1 MEFQMLHKTQTRLV
15 FVLLVAMGALAGG
28 LVLYQRVERARIH
41 RFFQLRESEETATL
55 DKLLELKG
63 ASLEMFARDY
73 TYWDE
78 MVRCIKEQDLT
89 WADENIA
96 SALGT
101 YQAQAAWVYRPD
113 RSLVY
118 STHETTAVS
127 LAGFALTDSA
137 LAQLKPDGRFWHFF
151 VRSPAGPLEIR
162 AATVHPSSDPERRTP
177 PQGYYVVGRLWDAS
191 YVAELARL
199 TGSIMHLGSGGNGEL
214 RAASGAVPAPD
225 SGSGAADGGWRS
237 IGSAAGER
245 SGIIAMERSLGGWDR
260 APVAVLDAQ
269 VVTYAVQEYNRSSAQ
284 QLGML
289 ILFSVLTIILIS
301 VALVFSVTRPLDLLS
316 RSLKTERA
324 DVIEKLSLNRS
335 EFGQLARLVTRF
347 FEQKGELV
355 KEVAERKLAM
365 AALAAK
371 DEELQRSNT
380 ELEQFAYVS
389 SHDLQEPLR
398 MVGSYTQLLARR
410 YKGRLDADA
419 DEFIGFAVDGVTR
432 MQRLINDLLQ
442 YSRVG
447 TKGREP
453 EPTDSGAVL
462 ERALVNLK
470 MAIEDSKA
478 TVTHD
483 PLPVVMA
490 DDRQLEQLF
499 QNLVGNAVK
508 FHGSEPPRVHI
519 RAERSNGCW
528 MFAVKDNGIGI
539 EPQYFDRVFQVFQRL
554 HTRAEYAGTGIGL
567 AVCKKIVE
575 RHGGRI
581 WLESEPGKGTSFRFT
596 LPAAGQEQL

>member
-1 MEFQMLHKTQTRLV
+1 MLHKTQTRLV
-15 FVLLVAMGALAGG
+15 LVLLVAVGALAGG
-28 LVLYQRVERARIH
+28 LVLFQRAERTRIH
-41 RFFQLRESEETATL
+41 RFFQRRVQEESATL

-63 ASLEMFARDY
+63 AALAMFASDY

-78 MVRCIKEQDLT
+78 MVRCIAEQDRG

-96 SALGT
+96 EALGT
-101 YQAQAAWVYRPD
+101 YQAQVAWVCRPD
-113 RSLVY
+113 RGVVY
-118 STHETTAVS
+118 STHDERVGQ
-127 LAGFALTDSA
+127 LAGYTLPASA
-137 LAQLKPDGRFWHFF
+137 LAELNPEGRFWHFF
-151 VRSPAGPLEIR
+151 VRSPAGPLEVR
-162 AATVHPSSDPERRTP
+162 AATVHPSSDPDRKTP
-177 PQGYYVVGRLWDAS
+177 PQGYFIVGRLWDAR

-199 TGSIMHLGSGGNGEL
+199 TGSTMRL
-214 RAASGAVPAPD
+214 AAPGAGDSPD
-225 SGSGAADGGWRS
+225 PD
-237 IGSAAGER
+237 GER
-245 SGIIAMERSLGGWDR
+245 TGIIAMHRPLPGADRS
-260 APVAVLDAQ
+260 PTAVLDAR
-269 VVTYAVQEYNRSSAQ
+269 VVSYAVQEYNRSSAQ
-284 QLGML
+284 QFGML
-289 ILFSVLTIILIS
+289 ILFAVMTIGLIS
-301 VALVFSVTRPLDLLS
+301 IALVFSVTRPLDLLS
-316 RSLKTERA
+316 GSLRTERPDLLA
-324 DVIEKLSLNRS
+324 GLRSSRS

-355 KEVAERKLAM
+355 REVADRKLAM

-371 DEELQRSNT
+371 EEELERSNA

-410 YKGRLDADA
+410 YKGKLDADA

-447 TKGREP
+447 TKGRDP
-453 EPTDSGAVL
+453 EPTDSGVVL
-462 ERALVNLK
+462 ERALANLK
-470 MAIEDSKA
+470 IAIEDNKA
-478 TVTHD
+478 TVAHG

-499 QNLVGNAVK
+499 QNLVGNAIK
-508 FHGSEPPRVHI
+508 FHGDEPPQVDI
-519 RAERSNGCW
+519 RAERSNGSW
-528 MFAVKDNGIGI
+528 MFAVRDNGIGI
-539 EPQYFDRVFQVFQRL
+539 EPQYYDRIFQVFQRL

-596 LPAAGQEQL
+596 LPVAGKEQS